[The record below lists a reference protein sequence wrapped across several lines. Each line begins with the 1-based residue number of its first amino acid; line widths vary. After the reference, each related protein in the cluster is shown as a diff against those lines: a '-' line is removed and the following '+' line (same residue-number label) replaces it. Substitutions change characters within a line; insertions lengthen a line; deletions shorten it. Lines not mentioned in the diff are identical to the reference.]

1 VAETLVPSSMKT
13 SSITMFRGSSIM
25 SLVRYGMKTTPIAC
39 DFRACALMFEN
50 LKAP

>member
-1 VAETLVPSSMKT
+1 MAAPLVPSSMKT

-25 SLVRYGMKTTPIAC
+25 SLVRYGMKVDAC
-39 DFRACALMFEN
+39 ACGFRACALMFEN

>member
-1 VAETLVPSSMKT
+1 
-13 SSITMFRGSSIM
+13 MFRGSSIM